1 MTGRE
6 LHWKIEGQ
14 DVAVRIEE
22 SSAGG
27 IFHVGEQNIPFT
39 FISRHRHG
47 GWVSVDGKPHRFYVL
62 QERGSHTVWLDGRT
76 YRLERANKGRP
87 SEATDLACGNCRIT
101 ALMPGRILRIEV
113 AVGVTVTEK
122 QILATMESMKM
133 ETSLLAPMAGRLAAI
148 HCSPGQ
154 VVEMGELLIVIEE

>member
-6 LHWKIEGQ
+6 LHWEIDGQ

-22 SSAGG
+22 STAGG
-27 IFHVGEQNIPFT
+27 IFRFGEQNIPFT
-39 FISRHRHG
+39 YISRHRHG
-47 GWVSVDGKPHRFYVL
+47 GWVSVDGKPHEFYVL
-62 QERGSHTVWLDGRT
+62 QDRGSHTVWLDGRT

-87 SEATDLACGNCRIT
+87 SEAAELARGDCRIT

-113 AVGVTVTEK
+113 AVGDTVAEK

-133 ETSLLAPMAGRLAAI
+133 ETSLLAPMAGRVAAI
-148 HCSPGQ
+148 HCRPGQ
-154 VVEMGELLIVIEE
+154 IVEMGELLIVIEE